1 MREALSAANGKK
13 ARERKVTVMIQ
24 LNSIETVRS
33 TEETLCE
40 PSNSSGIKSS
50 CHDSLLDSDIYDTCL
65 PEFDGYMSLLAKI
78 AWENGF

>member
-33 TEETLCE
+33 TEETVCE
-40 PSNSSGIKSS
+40 PSNSTGIRSS

-65 PEFDGYMSLLAKI
+65 PDLNNYFSLLAKI
-78 AWENGF
+78 AGEEFF